1 MPWFDYEDA
10 EQDIID
16 NGGDPDYLSHFDPD
30 ERDEYLRKMGLRP
43 EDYGG
48 SRKSSSKSHNSSS
61 SDSGGCFLTS
71 ACAEAKGLPD
81 DCEELTILRHYRDT
95 YLSMQIG
102 GKDEIQE
109 YYKIAP
115 QIVESIN
122 AKENAKEI
130 WNSVYEEMVLPCVR
144 MIKSGNKEDAFRL
157 YKSYTLKLASI

>member
-1 MPWFDYEDA
+1 
-10 EQDIID
+10 
-16 NGGDPDYLSHFDPD
+16 
-30 ERDEYLRKMGLRP
+30 
-43 EDYGG
+43 
-48 SRKSSSKSHNSSS
+48 
-61 SDSGGCFLTS
+61 
-71 ACAEAKGLPD
+71 
-81 DCEELTILRHYRDT
+81 
-95 YLSMQIG
+95 MQIG